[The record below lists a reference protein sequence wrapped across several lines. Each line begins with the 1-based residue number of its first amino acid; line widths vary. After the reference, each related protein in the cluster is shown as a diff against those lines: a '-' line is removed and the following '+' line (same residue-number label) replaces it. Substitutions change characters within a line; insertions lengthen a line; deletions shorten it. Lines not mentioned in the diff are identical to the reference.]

1 MPPLAKRAQLA
12 ALCVVR
18 SGLESW
24 TCKSGSLGIACLPAR
39 LSKKMPAEDAESR
52 PHFSRATDRK
62 AVKEARHP
70 DAGISPSYP
79 PSPASFRPVRQNV
92 VDWIEALTVFRHN
105 GAPNGGEAG
114 WGRCPGSSRL
124 LTVRS

>member
-39 LSKKMPAEDAESR
+39 LSKKMPAEDTESR

-79 PSPASFRPVRQNV
+79 LHLLCS
-92 VDWIEALTVFRHN
+92 
-105 GAPNGGEAG
+105 
-114 WGRCPGSSRL
+114 GRSGKMSSTGLKR
-124 LTVRS
+124 

>member
-39 LSKKMPAEDAESR
+39 LSKKMPAEDTESR

-62 AVKEARHP
+62 AVKGVKEARRP
-70 DAGISPSYP
+70 GAAIFTLLP
-79 PSPASFRPVRQNV
+79 PSPALIRPVRQNV
-92 VDWIEALTVFRHN
+92 FN
-105 GAPNGGEAG
+105 G
-114 WGRCPGSSRL
+114 R
-124 LTVRS
+124 

>member
-12 ALCVVR
+12 VLCALR
-18 SGLESW
+18 SGVESW
-24 TCKSGSLGIACLPAR
+24 TCKSGSLGIPCLPAR
-39 LSKKMPAEDAESR
+39 LSKKMQAEDTESR

-79 PSPASFRPVRQNV
+79 LHLLRS
-92 VDWIEALTVFRHN
+92 
-105 GAPNGGEAG
+105 
-114 WGRCPGSSRL
+114 GRSGKMSSTGLKR
-124 LTVRS
+124 